1 MPSILG
7 TKIKR
12 HREELNLTL
21 EQLAE
26 RIGSTK
32 SYVWEL
38 ENKDGARPSA
48 EKVFRL
54 AEALDV
60 TAEYLM
66 DDKQTKPK
74 AKDADLVLFR
84 KLQKLDQRDKDL
96 LQRFIASL
104 ADDRK

>member
-12 HREELNLTL
+12 HRETLGLTL
-21 EQLAE
+21 EELAGK
-26 RIGSTK
+26 IDSTK

-48 EKVFRL
+48 EKIFRL
-54 AEALDV
+54 AEAFGV

-66 DDKQTKPK
+66 DDKQKEPK
-74 AKDADLVLFR
+74 AKDEDVVLFR
-84 KLQKLDQRDKDL
+84 KLQKLDKREKDL
-96 LQRFIASL
+96 LQRFIDSL
-104 ADDRK
+104 ADGK

>member
-1 MPSILG
+1 MASILG
-7 TKIKR
+7 GKIKR
-12 HREELNLTL
+12 HREALGLKLEEL
-21 EQLAE
+21 AD

-38 ENKDGARPSA
+38 ENKEGVRPSA

-66 DDKQTKPK
+66 DDAQREPKPK
-74 AKDADLVLFR
+74 QDDVVLFR
-84 KLQKLDQRDKDL
+84 KLQKLPARDKEIL
-96 LQRFIASL
+96 KRFIDSL
-104 ADDRK
+104 SEDK